1 MIEIHWRGG
10 RPGADG
16 PFYALVIVALGLLA
30 GLAGFIVRYAPTVVE
45 RATDA
50 CLTVAEGAATAGSAL
65 LVPWSVTSIIV
76 GFAAVTIIWQLVA
89 TRLMMRRLLENA
101 QPLPASVAAAA
112 RRAALAAV
120 DYVEDDRAFAF
131 CYGVTRPRVCV
142 SSALVDMLTPIELE
156 AVLLHERH
164 HLVSRD
170 PLKVLISRALG
181 MGLFFLPVA
190 HDLRDRYLAGKEI
203 AADASA
209 AETVQSE
216 LPLASALLKLLSQGD
231 QGLPSTVAAIGAFN
245 VTEERIQRI
254 LRGGAGGR
262 AYLER
267 RRLLLSAFVVAVI
280 FAASYLPV
288 AIGGANAMASECS
301 QISLAS
307 DLSGNTR

>member
-16 PFYALVIVALGLLA
+16 PFYALVILALGLLA
-30 GLAGFIVRYAPTVVE
+30 GLAGFIVRYAPAVVE

-50 CLTVAEGAATAGSAL
+50 CMTVAESAASAGSAL

-76 GFAAVTIIWQLVA
+76 GFAVVTIIWQLAA
-89 TRLMMRRLLENA
+89 TRILMRRLLQHA
-101 QPLPASVAAAA
+101 LPMPASLAAAA
-112 RRAALAAV
+112 DLAGLAEV
-120 DYVEDDRAFAF
+120 DYVADERAFAF

-142 SSALVDMLTPIELE
+142 SSALVEMLTPIEME

-170 PLKVLISRALG
+170 PLKVLLSRALG
-181 MGLFFLPVA
+181 TGLFFLPA
-190 HDLRDRYLAGKEI
+190 ARDLRDRYMVGKEI

-209 AETVQSE
+209 AQAVQSE

-254 LRGGAGGR
+254 LKGGAVGR
-262 AYLER
+262 ASLER
-267 RRLLLSAFVVAVI
+267 RRLLASTLVVVAI
-280 FAASYLPV
+280 FAASYLPLAV
-288 AIGGANAMASECS
+288 SNANAMPGECS